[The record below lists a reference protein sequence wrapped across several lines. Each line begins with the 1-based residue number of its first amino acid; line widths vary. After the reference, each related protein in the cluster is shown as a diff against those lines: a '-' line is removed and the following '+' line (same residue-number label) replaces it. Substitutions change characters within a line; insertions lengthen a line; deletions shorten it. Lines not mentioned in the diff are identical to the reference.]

1 MAVFDLLKSPGG
13 RGFLMGVTA
22 GLLAPVVV
30 RAAEPVVRVALKAGL
45 LAYEKGRETV
55 AELTETVD
63 DVVAEVKADFTKKYN
78 AELAKAEMAA
88 AGEVADES
96 KAAQRSK
103 EEVPHPKVR
112 SVKDLKKTA

>member
-1 MAVFDLLKSPGG
+1 
-13 RGFLMGVTA
+13 MGVTA

-30 RAAEPVVRVALKAGL
+30 KAAQPVVRVAVKAGL

-63 DVVAEVKADFTKKYN
+63 DVVAEVKADFTKKYD

-88 AGEVADES
+88 AAEVADES
-96 KAAQRSK
+96 KAAEQSK
-103 EEVPHPKVR
+103 AEIPTPKVR
-112 SVKDLKKTA
+112 PVKDLKKSA